1 VLNRS
6 FVGGFL
12 LNKELGGSA
21 DYNRVYGAD
30 ASFTFHRNLTV
41 LGMWAASG
49 QPGAQRDNWIGNT
62 SVWWE
67 TDFLAAGAEIFYV
80 QPNFRNDMG
89 FLRRKDWRRHT
100 ASFAISPRPKSGPIR
115 RIWIN
120 PRYDYETDSQWRLVN
135 RLHHLHSR
143 VEFHSGDS
151 FGILPHHYFER
162 LDRPYA
168 LRYEFEEDDD
178 DAIGTS
184 LPRRLPA
191 VMIPTGDH
199 NWWFVRLR
207 YTASPARRI
216 SGNFEVA
223 PWRGYYGGNLM
234 EYNFTPRVKVTD
246 RLAVEVGYRLNDGR
260 IGQTA
265 FTDHVLNFKVLYNF
279 NNQWLTTTTIQY
291 NNTDAF
297 SGLNFRLN
305 YIFRPGDDFFLVY
318 NEGRRLGD
326 AFHGQKD
333 RTLQAKFTYSFD
345 Y

>member
-1 VLNRS
+1 M
-6 FVGGFL
+6 
-12 LNKELGGSA
+12 E
-21 DYNRVYGAD
+21 
-30 ASFTFHRNLTV
+30 
-41 LGMWAASG
+41 
-49 QPGAQRDNWIGNT
+49 
-62 SVWWE
+62 E
-67 TDFLAAGAEIFYV
+67 
-80 QPNFRNDMG
+80 
-89 FLRRKDWRRHT
+89 
-100 ASFAISPRPKSGPIR
+100 
-115 RIWIN
+115 
-120 PRYDYETDSQWRLVN
+120 
-135 RLHHLHSR
+135 
-143 VEFHSGDS
+143 
-151 FGILPHHYFER
+151 
-162 LDRPYA
+162 
-168 LRYEFEEDDD
+168 EEDD
-178 DAIGTS
+178 ATGPS

-191 VMIPTGDH
+191 VTIPSGDH

-279 NNQWLTTTTIQY
+279 NNQWLTATTIQY
-291 NNTDAF
+291 NNTDSF
-297 SGLNFRLN
+297 TGLNFRLN